1 MLMNVIKD
9 LIYLFI
15 EINNK
20 AEHIYYWD
28 STLISYS
35 QPCIRL
41 DDNPVDSAVAFFYY
55 LVIIADA

>member
-41 DDNPVDSAVAFFYY
+41 DDNPVDSAVA
-55 LVIIADA
+55 